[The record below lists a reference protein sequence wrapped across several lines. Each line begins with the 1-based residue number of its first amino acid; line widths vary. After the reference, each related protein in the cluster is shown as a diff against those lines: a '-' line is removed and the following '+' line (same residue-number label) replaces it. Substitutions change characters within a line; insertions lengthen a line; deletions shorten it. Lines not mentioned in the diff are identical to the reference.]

1 MTRSM
6 FAERG
11 DGGDAARTRPPDPRT
26 MQIQCSFYEILTQI
40 YEQILTNQNVM

>member
-6 FAERG
+6 FADRG
-11 DGGDAARTRPPDPRT
+11 DGGDARARPPDPRT

-40 YEQILTNQNVM
+40 YEIILVNQNVM